1 MLKWPH
7 LLIWTQAGKAS
18 GGSSDEVVTYE
29 EAVSDPEVYRLVKE
43 SLGVDNETP
52 KEELG
57 PDGEPVWAGKT
68 LFQLFSQPQ
77 EDIAQENV
85 AQESDGQSSRT
96 DSSSTTSSTSS
107 ENELFDHFDLRHNQ
121 ASTSQVSKQSS
132 GYFYH

>member
-1 MLKWPH
+1 M
-7 LLIWTQAGKAS
+7 
-18 GGSSDEVVTYE
+18 VTYE

-77 EDIAQENV
+77 EDIAQE
-85 AQESDGQSSRT
+85 SDGQSSRT
-96 DSSSTTSSTSS
+96 DSSSTTSSTST

>member
-1 MLKWPH
+1 ML
-7 LLIWTQAGKAS
+7 
-18 GGSSDEVVTYE
+18 TYE

-43 SLGVDNETP
+43 RLGVENETP

-68 LFQLFSQPQ
+68 LFQLFSQPK

>member
-1 MLKWPH
+1 M
-7 LLIWTQAGKAS
+7 
-18 GGSSDEVVTYE
+18 VTYE
-29 EAVSDPEVYRLVKE
+29 EAVSDPQVYRLVKE

-77 EDIAQENV
+77 EADIAQENV
-85 AQESDGQSSRT
+85 DQESDGQSSRT
-96 DSSSTTSSTSS
+96 DSYSTTSSSTSS
-107 ENELFDHFDLRHNQ
+107 ENELFDHFDLRQNQ

>member
-1 MLKWPH
+1 M
-7 LLIWTQAGKAS
+7 
-18 GGSSDEVVTYE
+18 VTYE

-68 LFQLFSQPQ
+68 LFQLFSQQQAP

-121 ASTSQVSKQSS
+121 ASTSQVSK
-132 GYFYH
+132 H